1 MVNFQYPEIEIN
13 KDDDRTSTQ
22 DGKGG
27 WNIKTCNTQEIIM
40 SNGDSRTLKS
50 IQSPIDIKSSHTQE
64 CHTLC
69 NLEINYK
76 PSKCNLVRTKQ
87 GIIKLDYDNGSYIKY
102 NNNYY
107 ELICAKFHTPS
118 MHTVDGNSSEM
129 EINLYHGMAEHL
141 FTGDVHQNEKRA
153 KDKKKEIID
162 NIVDKEEHPNTDE
175 NDPKFKGK
183 FKNTK
188 GVIISILVNHRKP
201 DEEVEGSENNTHNN
215 SKVNNFISQFIYSD
229 KLKELK
235 KSETSK
241 ISKTSIDV
249 DKNWNILS
257 LLPKKRTFYSY
268 EGSLPFPPCT
278 EHFQWIVFSEPIF
291 MMEDYIST
299 IRREG
304 NPIGN
309 RQVHPL
315 NGRVVSYNNNVELKT
330 NNLNLPEEKDKKIS
344 KEEIVKN
351 MLAPIRI
358 TVDDST
364 GVEYRIKSKKII
376 DAYKLG
382 DLKDYKDNEESLRR
396 INNLWEQA
404 STIGYSLEK
413 LNEIDDN
420 DLKYVV
426 WNYDLYPEGDYFTY
440 YINSDP
446 SKEKKY
452 PSQDVLNFMSALIFS
467 GHLKLNTID
476 DGEED
481 YDEEK
486 GEIINK
492 KKIDFNDFKKNFVD
506 SFNKAN
512 ISLFA
517 SDVKNRILS
526 KSNNN
531 EFQAYKDYFSET
543 EKTEED
549 KRMALFFLIDWDK
562 KLGGEKRNYF
572 MDTMTDVDFKK
583 EVLKKII
590 VLGIFNNANA
600 PPFRKQKEQISVTV
614 NNKKCQQ
621 WGSHKNHYE
630 GSLFKAFKPHITLQK
645 TGYTYEEVMESNH
658 KYQLIDMIKDGL
670 LSYDDSSKRY
680 IPHNYCRNPG
690 NSKTAAWCYTT
701 DPNMRWDYC
710 MKPDLS
716 YRTKEYVL
724 LLVFVML
731 VFFAFYMVKLIFRYE
746 LFTQFIARLTGS
758 KAEAVGPGK

>member
-13 KDDDRTSTQ
+13 KSGDRTSMQ
-22 DGKGG
+22 EG

-76 PSKCNLVRTKQ
+76 PTKCNLVRTKQ

-141 FTGDVHQNEKRA
+141 FTGDVHQREKTA

-183 FKNTK
+183 FKNTQ

-201 DEEVEGSENNTHNN
+201 EEDVEGSENNTHNN
-215 SKVNNFISQFIYSD
+215 SKANNFISQFIYSD

-235 KSETSK
+235 KTNPIEDP
-241 ISKTSIDV
+241 KTTKASIEV
-249 DKNWNILS
+249 EENWNILS
-257 LLPKKRTFYSY
+257 LLPEKRTFYSY

-304 NPIGN
+304 NPVGN

-330 NNLNLPEEKDKKIS
+330 NNLNLTEDPDKKIS

-358 TVDDST
+358 TVDDRT

-376 DAYKLG
+376 DAYKMG
-382 DLKDYKDNEESLRR
+382 DLKDYKENEESLRR
-396 INNLWEQA
+396 INKLWEQA
-404 STIGYSLEK
+404 STIGYSMVDLSIK
-413 LNEIDDN
+413 DN
-420 DLKYVV
+420 YKDIV

-440 YINSDP
+440 YINSD
-446 SKEKKY
+446 SSEEKKY
-452 PSQDVLNFMSALIFS
+452 PSQDVLNFMSGLIYS
-467 GHLKLNTID
+467 GHFKVNTITE
-476 DGEED
+476 GED
-481 YDEEK
+481 NYDTKK

-492 KKIDFNDFKKNFVD
+492 KEYKMDDFKSNFKKTLL
-506 SFNKAN
+506 N
-512 ISLFA
+512 A
-517 SDVKNRILS
+517 SIAAFVPTIGAKIAT

-531 EFQAYKDYFSET
+531 ELEAYKNYFNET
-543 EKTEED
+543 ETDDER
-549 KRMALFFLIDWDK
+549 RMALFFLIDWDK
-562 KLGGEKRNYF
+562 RLGGGKRNYF
-572 MDTMTDVDFKK
+572 MDTIVDTEFKI
-583 EVLKKII
+583 EVLNLING
-590 VLGIFNNANA
+590 LGIWNVPEA
-600 PPFRKQKEQISVTV
+600 PQFRKQKEQLNVTV

-621 WGSHKNHYE
+621 WGSHKTHYE
-630 GSLFKAFKPHITLQK
+630 GSLFKAFRPHITLDK
-645 TGYTYEEVMESNH
+645 KGYTYEEVMESNH

-670 LSYDDSSKRY
+670 LDFDGNRY
-680 IPHNYCRNPG
+680 MPHNNCRNPG
-690 NSKTAAWCYTT
+690 NSKTAAWCYTD
-701 DPNMRWDYC
+701 DPKMRWDYC

-731 VFFAFYMVKLIFRYE
+731 IFFAFYMVKLIFRYE
-746 LFTQFIARLTGS
+746 LFTQFVARLTGS

>member
-1 MVNFQYPEIEIN
+1 MLDFIYPEIDIN
-13 KDDDRTSTQ
+13 KDGDRNKTQ

-76 PSKCNLVRTKQ
+76 PTKCNLVRTKQ
-87 GIIKLDYDNGSYIKY
+87 GIIKLNYDNGSYIKY

-129 EINLYHGMAEHL
+129 EINLYHGMADHL
-141 FTGDVHQNEKRA
+141 FTGDVHQKEKRA

-162 NIVDKEEHPNTDE
+162 EIVDKEDHPNTDE

-183 FKNTK
+183 FKNTQ
-188 GVIISILVNHRKP
+188 GVIISILVNHIETKE
-201 DEEVEGSENNTHNN
+201 DSGSTENNTHNN

-229 KLKELK
+229 KLKDLK
-235 KSETSK
+235 KTDPNIDPK
-241 ISKTSIDV
+241 TTKTSIDV
-249 DKNWNILS
+249 DENWNILS
-257 LLPKKRTFYSY
+257 LLPEKRTFYSY

-304 NPIGN
+304 NPVGN

-330 NNLNLPEEKDKKIS
+330 NNLNLTEEKDKKVT
-344 KEEIVKN
+344 KEDIVKN

-358 TVDDST
+358 TVDDRT

-376 DAYKLG
+376 EAYKMG
-382 DLKDYKDNEESLRR
+382 DLKDYKENPESLLR
-396 INNLWEQA
+396 INKLWEQA
-404 STIGYSLEK
+404 STIGYSMV
-413 LNEIDDN
+413 
-420 DLKYVV
+420 DLSTSSDYEHIV

-440 YINSDP
+440 YINNSD
-446 SKEKKY
+446 KKY
-452 PSQDVLNFMSALIFS
+452 PSQDVLNFMSALIYS
-467 GHLKLNTID
+467 GYLNFNINTD
-476 DGEED
+476 EEED
-481 YDEEK
+481 YDTKEEK
-486 GEIINK
+486 ITNK
-492 KKIDFNDFKKNFVD
+492 KEYNMIDFKENFNGIF
-506 SFNKAN
+506 SKAS
-512 ISLFA
+512 ISIFPPKF
-517 SDVKNRILS
+517 SSKILT

-531 EFQAYKDYFSET
+531 EFEAFKNYFNDSDEN
-543 EKTEED
+543 K
-549 KRMALFFLIDWDK
+549 KQALFFLIDWDK
-562 KLGGEKRNYF
+562 RLGGGKRNYF
-572 MDTMTDVDFKK
+572 MDNISDTIFKK
-583 EVLKKII
+583 EVLTLING
-590 VLGIFNNANA
+590 LGIWNNTDA
-600 PPFRKQKEQISVTV
+600 PKFRKQKEQLNVTV
-614 NNKKCQQ
+614 NNKKCQR
-621 WGSHKNHYE
+621 WGSHKTHYE
-630 GSLFKAFKPHITLQK
+630 GSLFSAFKPHINLK
-645 TGYTYEEVMESNH
+645 ETGYTYEEVMESNH

-670 LSYDDSSKRY
+670 LSYDGSRY
-680 IPHNYCRNPG
+680 IPHDYCRNPR
-690 NSKTAAWCYTT
+690 NSKTAAWCYTN
-701 DPNMRWDYC
+701 DPDMRWDYC

-724 LLVFVML
+724 LFVFIML
-731 VFFAFYMVKLIFRYE
+731 VFFSFYMVKLIFRYE
-746 LFTQFIARLTGS
+746 LFTQFVARLTGS